1 VYQNT
6 RLGTL
11 CTIIDL
17 VFVETTTHAP
27 PNHSFNT
34 MMKQIF
40 IFFTTFFVSSLTIFT
55 HAATEMVEPNHSG
68 RKLSDIGVCSGLNIA
83 NVAEDEAT
91 SDDQFIMR
99 DGQVSENWNGKIVN
113 MATADEEVR
122 EFYMW
127 KTGGTAVYFDNVTVS
142 TANPQHATLG
152 KILSPT
158 LDNDGDQSFEVS
170 TTKAQGPVGEGNKA
184 YTAHLRYGR
193 CFRYG
198 QPYVW
203 ITFEAW
209 NTRGKDKENGYNLL
223 KSCGLSKSNCKG
235 KVCLRF
241 TLLWAKQC
249 PPQRSPQ
256 LGLNVGT
263 SPNSVNIVYN
273 GETKDAFDP
282 GSPSYYI
289 LKDTMRSVLYF
300 NYDKTFGRNPITLG
314 KPSVQGFADN
324 QLVITQSG
332 TLGRGAQL
340 IPGVSDQSM
349 ASLDINFKCKPD
361 VAPSTQRITVGI
373 DICVDGTPVKDC
385 SLQNSE
391 FIAAQSL
398 KFSVMKYC
406 LHNPSH
412 NWGLRLFILFVV
424 VTFLSCIFGCMF
436 NWKVNGHR
444 DLEVIPGVGMIRQCL
459 SQAHRKGML
468 AKCPSWM
475 GFSGLKYQT
484 LNQMDDDDDS
494 DIHEAA
500 DGLQQDSSFSYQE
513 NGSATIRINMPRKH
527 GSGSNSGGGNGLQLD
542 DPFADIPVDDDD
554 DLADFLSDEEFQ

>member
-1 VYQNT
+1 M
-6 RLGTL
+6 RMP
-11 CTIIDL
+11 TILQLL
-17 VFVETTTHAP
+17 V
-27 PNHSFNT
+27 
-34 MMKQIF
+34 
-40 IFFTTFFVSSLTIFT
+40 TFLLSLARANYIAEYTDG
-55 HAATEMVEPNHSG
+55 HG
-68 RKLSDIGVCSGLNIA
+68 RKLSDVGVCSGLNIA

-99 DGQVSENWNGKIVN
+99 DGVVSENWNGQVVN

-127 KTGGTAVYFDNVTVS
+127 KNGGAPVYFDNVTVS

-152 KILSPT
+152 KIIKPT
-158 LDNDGDQSFEVS
+158 LDNDGDQSFEVTS
-170 TTKAQGPVGEGNKA
+170 SKSQGPVGEEKEA

-209 NTRGKDKENGYNLL
+209 NTRSKNKGKGYDLFQ
-223 KSCGLSKSNCKG
+223 SCGLKKSNCKG

-263 SPNSVNIVYN
+263 SPLSVNVAYN
-273 GETKDAFDP
+273 GETKSEFDP
-282 GSPSYYI
+282 SAPTYYI

-300 NYDKTFGRNPITLG
+300 NYDKTFGGSPVTLG

-332 TLGRGAQL
+332 SLGRGTTLTAGGEQ
-340 IPGVSDQSM
+340 
-349 ASLDINFKCKPD
+349 ASLDINFKCKPG
-361 VAPSTQRITVGI
+361 VNPSTQRITVGI
-373 DICVDGTPVKDC
+373 DVCVDGTPVQDC

-398 KFSVMKYC
+398 KFSFMKYC
-406 LHNPSH
+406 LHNPGH
-412 NWGLRLFILFVV
+412 NWSFRFFLLFVV
-424 VTFLSCIFGCMF
+424 VASTSCVLGCVF
-436 NWKVNGHR
+436 NWKVKGHR
-444 DLEVIPGVGMIRQCL
+444 DLEVIPGMSVVRQCL
-459 SQAHRKGML
+459 NQMHQSEL
-468 AKCPSWM
+468 LSNCPSWM
-475 GFSGLKYQT
+475 GLGGLKYQT
-484 LNQMDDDDDS
+484 LNQMDDDDNMGS
-494 DIHEAA
+494 GGSHAQEAE
-500 DGLQQDSSFSYQE
+500 DGLQQDSSFSYQDD
-513 NGSATIRINMPRKH
+513 GAATVRIDMPRKH
-527 GSGSNSGGGNGLQLD
+527 GKSKEEAGSGNGLHLD

-554 DLADFLSDEEFQ
+554 DLASFLDDELEFSE